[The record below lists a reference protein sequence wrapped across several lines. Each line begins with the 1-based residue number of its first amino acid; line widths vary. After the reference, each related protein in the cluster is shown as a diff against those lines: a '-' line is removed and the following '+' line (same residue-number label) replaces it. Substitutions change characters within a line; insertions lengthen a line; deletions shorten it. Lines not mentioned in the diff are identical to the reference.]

1 MKYSAINLEEKLAKF
16 SDHWSPKIVAQMN
29 DYHFKLVKFKG
40 RSSSK
45 CFRPTA
51 HFHVMHELERR
62 KTIPHIIV
70 KLYPGR
76 SEEQKKQ
83 LANEIVKDVVEI
95 TKCEEK
101 VVSVAFEEIDKND
114 WPEKVYKPDIM
125 EKKEN
130 LYIEPGY
137 NPFK

>member
-1 MKYSAINLEEKLAKF
+1 M
-16 SDHWSPKIVAQMN
+16 P
-29 DYHFKLVKFKG
+29 
-40 RSSSK
+40 
-45 CFRPTA
+45 
-51 HFHVMHELERR
+51 HV
-62 KTIPHIIV
+62 IV

-95 TKCEEK
+95 AKCEEK
-101 VVSVAFEEIDKND
+101 VVSVAFEEIKPED
-114 WPEKVYKPDIM
+114 WPENVYKPDIM
-125 EKKEN
+125 EKKKN